1 MKKEDAST
9 GPRHRKSARVPL
21 KAEVQLRRS
30 GNHHYMVNVYD
41 ISPQGCRIEF
51 VDRPR
56 LDEIVW
62 VKFEGLD
69 GIESTICWL
78 KGPEAGVEFV
88 RPISPAVFDTLV
100 RRLSS

>member
-1 MKKEDAST
+1 
-9 GPRHRKSARVPL
+9 
-21 KAEVQLRRS
+21 
-30 GNHHYMVNVYD
+30 MVNVYD

-69 GIESTICWL
+69 AIESTICWL
-78 KGPEAGVEFV
+78 RGPEAGVEFV
-88 RPISPAVFDTLV
+88 RPIYPAVFDSLV
-100 RRLSS
+100 RRLGTSPIPD